1 MKKLAL
7 ILLMATASYAE
18 VVTII
23 DNGVERKINLPTT
36 SSNVHA
42 RMVVG
47 TRKEAPGI
55 VVAFKKDAKVDI
67 AEFAKKYNLKLKK
80 KLIIGYYIF
89 ANKSSMPDVKLIYKI
104 SQESKGIIKTVR
116 PNWGLN
122 NKPR

>member
-7 ILLMATASYAE
+7 ILLMITASYAE

-23 DNGVERKINLPTT
+23 DNGIERKINLATVN
-36 SSNVHA
+36 SNVQA
-42 RMVVG
+42 RMAVS
-47 TRKEAPGI
+47 TRKDAPGI

-67 AEFAKKYNLKLKK
+67 VQFTKKYNLKLKK

-89 ANKSSMPDVKLIYKI
+89 SNKSSMPDIKLIYKI
-104 SQESKGIIKTVR
+104 SQESKDIIKTVR